1 MRQKEKNLLFGHI
14 ILLLL
19 ELIVVLSAFSE
30 DGFTTLRY
38 YTTDSN
44 LLCGIA
50 SFLYLLWKLP
60 ALNREGKGV
69 VSRYFQNKDRG
80 TTELSAARN
89 GISLLRF
96 ISTVCLMVTFV
107 VVLLVLGP
115 EQGYAHEFLEGRKIF
130 SHLICPFLSLLL
142 LLFEEG
148 DIPLKWVS
156 YALFTTLAYAIP
168 LILLNALGLVSGPYS
183 FLKIR
188 EQSLGKTVF
197 WIVTILSGNAL
208 LALGALFLRRI
219 KNRRS

>member
-1 MRQKEKNLLFGHI
+1 
-14 ILLLL
+14 
-19 ELIVVLSAFSE
+19 
-30 DGFTTLRY
+30 
-38 YTTDSN
+38 
-44 LLCGIA
+44 
-50 SFLYLLWKLP
+50 
-60 ALNREGKGV
+60 
-69 VSRYFQNKDRG
+69 
-80 TTELSAARN
+80 
-89 GISLLRF
+89 
-96 ISTVCLMVTFV
+96 MVTFV

-219 KNRRS
+219 KSRKS